1 LYARGVSRIFPPLA
15 PIPTASSA
23 VAARIR
29 EAIIGG
35 MLHPGERLKEEQLAR
50 ELGTSRTP
58 VREALRMLQSEGLIV
73 ALPNRG
79 AVVRSYRLAELEE
92 MYDLRELLEGHAA
105 RRAAERI
112 TTDEVAELSASC
124 DRFAELITG
133 ADLPSLVEENA
144 FFHGTIL
151 RASDSERLTAMVQEV
166 ISLPL
171 VYRSYIWYSPEQA
184 QASYGFHRRLVKALD
199 GRDAPR
205 AEQVMREHVSAARSV
220 LVAHIEDVAPAEA
233 SG

>member
-1 LYARGVSRIFPPLA
+1 LYARAVSRIFPPLA

-35 MLHPGERLKEEQLAR
+35 MLQPGERLKEEQLAR

-58 VREALRMLQSEGLIV
+58 VREALRVLQSEGLIV

-79 AVVRSYRLAELEE
+79 AVVRSYGLAELEE

-112 TTDEVAELSASC
+112 TPDDVAELAASC
-124 DRFAELITG
+124 DRFAELVTG
-133 ADLPSLVEENA
+133 ADVPSLVEENA
-144 FFHGTIL
+144 YFHGTIL
-151 RASDSERLTAMVQEV
+151 RAADSQRLTTMVQEV
-166 ISLPL
+166 VALPL
-171 VYRSYIWYSPEQA
+171 VYRSYVWYSPEQA
-184 QASYGFHRRLVKALD
+184 HESYAFHRRLVEAF
-199 GRDAPR
+199 GGNDAGL
-205 AEQVMREHVSAARSV
+205 AEQVMREHVAAARAV
-220 LVAHIEDVAPAEA
+220 LVAHIGEFAPPEA
-233 SG
+233 SE

>member
-1 LYARGVSRIFPPLA
+1 VSRLFPPLA

-35 MLHPGERLKEEQLAR
+35 VLQPGERLKEERLAR

-58 VREALRMLQSEGLIV
+58 VREALRVLQSEGLIV
-73 ALPNRG
+73 AMPNRG
-79 AVVRSYRLAELEE
+79 AVVRSYTLAELEE

-112 TTDEVAELSASC
+112 TPETVAELQESC

-133 ADLPSLVEENA
+133 ADLSSLVEENA

-151 RASDSERLTAMVQEV
+151 RASDSERLTTMVREV
-166 ISLPL
+166 IALPL

-184 QASYGFHRRLVKALD
+184 DASYRFHRFLVEALD
-199 GRDAPR
+199 AHDAER
-205 AEQVMREHVSAARSV
+205 AHRVMCEHVAAARSV
-220 LVAHIEDVAPAEA
+220 LVAHIEEFAPTEA